1 MAKKDKPDVP
11 PGTPWQNVL
20 PLLVTFA
27 VVAAVGV
34 LLFSSY
40 WIKTFSSVAALVLV
54 SGTVA
59 LLYGQLGMVSLAQFA
74 LSGVGGWV
82 TLRLVHGLGLPFE
95 ICLLAGAAV
104 AGLFG
109 LLVGLPALRMRG
121 LYLALITLMMAAA
134 FQVLVNVIGFP
145 DGGTGFTG
153 KIVAGQRALIE
164 RPWIARN
171 DEAYFVYV
179 MVWSAAGLA
188 LIEWLRAS
196 RPGRAWALI
205 RKSEAAAIAAGVSVV
220 RYKAAAFA
228 LAGALSGLAGG
239 LIAGLNGQLD
249 NTGFHA
255 SQSIL
260 AYALTVVGGAYHWV
274 GSVFAGLLMRAVP
287 ALLNDHG
294 VDGNLANVFFGF
306 ALLVSL
312 IQGRKGL
319 AGALADFY
327 KFVRVSRI
335 VEGSAQWA
343 VVAIGLALLSAW
355 AGWTSFGGALFIV
368 LIALLF
374 RMAIPTVCWL
384 LLGFAGKRVQDRV
397 EDVEGALSLK
407 LANSVESIGLV
418 PDHRFLKRTLNT
430 LFVGLFVAWVAWG
443 VFDVPY
449 PAGLGLVWAS
459 MALKALLE
467 WAVYPHVL
475 PLRHRID
482 ARWPKPHAAY
492 R

>member
-164 RPWIARN
+164 RPWIARS

-188 LIEWLRAS
+188 LMREALARAA
-196 RPGRAWALI
+196 P
-205 RKSEAAAIAAGVSVV
+205 GVS
-220 RYKAAAFA
+220 R
-228 LAGALSGLAGG
+228 
-239 LIAGLNGQLD
+239 D
-249 NTGFHA
+249 PP
-255 SQSIL
+255 
-260 AYALTVVGGAYHWV
+260 
-274 GSVFAGLLMRAVP
+274 R
-287 ALLNDHG
+287 HG
-294 VDGNLANVFFGF
+294 R
-306 ALLVSL
+306 S
-312 IQGRKGL
+312 
-319 AGALADFY
+319 
-327 KFVRVSRI
+327 
-335 VEGSAQWA
+335 
-343 VVAIGLALLSAW
+343 
-355 AGWTSFGGALFIV
+355 
-368 LIALLF
+368 
-374 RMAIPTVCWL
+374 
-384 LLGFAGKRVQDRV
+384 
-397 EDVEGALSLK
+397 
-407 LANSVESIGLV
+407 
-418 PDHRFLKRTLNT
+418 
-430 LFVGLFVAWVAWG
+430 
-443 VFDVPY
+443 
-449 PAGLGLVWAS
+449 
-459 MALKALLE
+459 
-467 WAVYPHVL
+467 
-475 PLRHRID
+475 RHRD
-482 ARWPKPHAAY
+482 RPEH
-492 R
+492 RR